1 MVKGAKICWETLTLE
16 HLRVFSEGD
25 TPKGGVI
32 LTLHWKSVIN
42 KKILITNEFK
52 RLNSV
57 NKPVLRLQ
65 TWYKHLDD
73 STGSAFSTEFIT
85 HFRQFWSKWPIFWK
99 TDLFLKKYEDF
110 AIFAPKF
117 TQSTRRVVC
126 NWSEQNFS
134 EKVNFSIFANFFS
147 FFEKSQKSP
156 ICHVT
161 RPPNSKIMWFWTSKM
176 H

>member
-1 MVKGAKICWETLTLE
+1 M
-16 HLRVFSEGD
+16 
-25 TPKGGVI
+25 
-32 LTLHWKSVIN
+32 TLHWKSVIN

-65 TWYKHLDD
+65 TWYKDLDNFT
-73 STGSAFSTEFIT
+73 STAFSTEFIT
-85 HFRQFWSKWPIFWK
+85 HFCQFWSKWPIFRK

-110 AIFAPKF
+110 AIF

-126 NWSEQNFS
+126 NWSEQKFS

-161 RPPNSKIMWFWTSKM
+161 RPPNSKIMWFWT
-176 H
+176 